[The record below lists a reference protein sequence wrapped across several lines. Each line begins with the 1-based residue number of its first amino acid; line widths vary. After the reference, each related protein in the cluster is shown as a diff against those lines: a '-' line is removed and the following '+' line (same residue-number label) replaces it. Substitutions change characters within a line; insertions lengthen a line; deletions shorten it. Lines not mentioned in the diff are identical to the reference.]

1 MIALGAAPSDVL
13 RLVMTASALLV
24 IPGVVLGMVGAFVG
38 ARWIESQLFG
48 VSPLDPSTY
57 VIVAT
62 IVLAGAMLATWY
74 PARQAARVDPIV
86 VLRD

>member
-1 MIALGAAPSDVL
+1 
-13 RLVMTASALLV
+13 V
-24 IPGVVLGMVGAFVG
+24 IPGVVLGLIAAFVG

-57 VIVAT
+57 LIVAT
-62 IVLAGAMLATWY
+62 VVIAGAMLATWF
-74 PARQAARVDPIV
+74 PARQAASVDPIV